1 MQIKPDGKT
10 IYFGGQKVQHVP
22 NEGKN
27 TNISNLK
34 TTLGMKFLW
43 DMPIRDIRIYEDG
56 KIIIHHAISNNLTI
70 YNIDLTVFK
79 EFLGVKEKYNSRIEL
94 PQLRRKKQSAS
105 DALETIEDSYGTRVV
120 AISPSLI
127 NLLVK
132 SSTMKA
138 FGSKKIKKTN

>member
-1 MQIKPDGKT
+1 
-10 IYFGGQKVQHVP
+10 
-22 NEGKN
+22 
-27 TNISNLK
+27 
-34 TTLGMKFLW
+34 
-43 DMPIRDIRIYEDG
+43 MPIRDIRIYEDG

-138 FGSKKIKKTN
+138 FGSKKIKKDQLKVCSESQIWIAPRFLPRVLKGRSKC